1 MRPTALIV
9 DDSAELRTLVR
20 ARLELSGLFEV
31 VGEARSGSEGWALA
45 EALQPDLVLLDTSMP
60 EMDGLEALPL
70 ILAVSPASRVVVY
83 TGFGEAGLAD
93 RAEALGAADFIEKS
107 LPIEDLPRRLWRVV
121 ADEEDLPPAGGSLRL
136 VTTDDAEAVIAQA
149 ALDEHLERYREAF
162 SRAAIG
168 MAILTLSGSIVRSN
182 ASFAAMLGAK
192 LEDLVGLDYGALTSG
207 EGAVFD
213 ASLERV
219 RSGHGDVVT
228 FEHPMQAPDAE
239 DSERRTVRVTLAPV
253 LDSKDEALYVFAQVQ
268 DVTAEVGLRRSEEL
282 FRLLVTAVEDY
293 AIYMLDTDGNV
304 ASWNA
309 GAQRIKG
316 YSEDEVLGRHFR
328 MFYPEEDRAV
338 GHAEHNLEMAMA
350 NGSYAEEGWR
360 VRRDG
365 SRFWASVV
373 ITAVYDDTGTHRGFA
388 KVTRDQTEQRAYE
401 EGRKRAIEQQAH
413 LLAVTAHELR
423 TPAAVIEGSVSLLR
437 EHAAATGDTQPK
449 QLLDALA
456 SSARRLQRL
465 VADLA
470 TASDVHAD
478 ALALEPEPIQLRAFL
493 HSAVDRVRAAQP
505 DSRLSVEVVEDGT
518 FTADSSRL
526 GQALDNLLENA
537 LRHGR
542 APVVVVGEMN
552 ADGVRICV
560 SDAGHGV
567 EPRLL
572 DRLFERF
579 AHAGP
584 NAGTG
589 LGLHI
594 VREIARS
601 HGGDAHYLAPAPGRR
616 TTFVIEVPS
625 QPQPPAL

>member
-1 MRPTALIV
+1 MRPTALII

-20 ARLELSGLFEV
+20 ARLELSDLFDV
-31 VGEARSGSEGWALA
+31 VGEAGDGSEGWMLA
-45 EALQPDLVLLDTSMP
+45 ETLQPDVVLLDTSMP

-70 ILAVSPASRVVVY
+70 IVAVSPHSLVVMY

-93 RAEALGAADFIEKS
+93 RAAELGAADFIEKS
-107 LPIEDLPRRLWRVV
+107 LPIDELPHRLWQLLGEGRG
-121 ADEEDLPPAGGSLRL
+121 APSPTGALHL
-136 VTTDDAEAVIAQA
+136 VTGDDADAILAQA

-168 MAILTLSGSIVRSN
+168 MTILTLSGSIVRAN
-182 ASFAAMLGAK
+182 AAFAAMVGSTM
-192 LEDLVGLDYGALTSG
+192 EELVGLDYGALAGG
-207 EGAVFD
+207 EGARFD
-213 ASLERV
+213 DALQEV
-219 RSGHGDVVT
+219 RHSHGEVVT
-228 FEHPMQAPDAE
+228 FEHPQQVLGS
-239 DSERRTVRVTLAPV
+239 SETRTVRVTLAPV
-253 LDSKDEALYVFAQVQ
+253 LDSKDDALYVFAQLQ
-268 DVTAEVGLRRSEEL
+268 DVTAEVDLRRSEEL

-293 AIYMLDTDGNV
+293 AIYMLDTQGHV

-316 YSEDEVLGRHFR
+316 YAEEEVLGRHFR
-328 MFYPEEDRAV
+328 MFYPEEEQAD
-338 GHAEHNLEMAMA
+338 GHAEHNLEMAKI

-373 ITAVYDDTGTHRGFA
+373 ITAVYDEAGQHRGFA
-388 KVTRDQTEQRAYE
+388 KVTHDHTEQRAYE
-401 EGRKRAIEQQAH
+401 EGRKRAVEQQAH

-437 EHAAATGDTQPK
+437 EHAAAAGDTQPK

-470 TASDVHAD
+470 TASDVHDD
-478 ALALEPEPIQLRAFL
+478 ALALQPEPIHLRAFL
-493 HSAVDRVRAAQP
+493 SSAVDRVRAAHP
-505 DSRLSVEVVEDGT
+505 DARVTVEVDDDLT
-518 FTADSSRL
+518 FTADPSRL
-526 GQALDNLLENA
+526 GQAVDNLLENA

-542 APVVVVGEMN
+542 APVVVVGAGSDET
-552 ADGVRICV
+552 VRICV
-560 SDAGHGV
+560 TDAGGGV
-567 EPRLL
+567 EPRLR
-572 DRLFERF
+572 DRLFEQF

-584 NAGTG
+584 HAGTG

-594 VREIARS
+594 VREITRS
-601 HGGDAHYLAPAPGRR
+601 HGGDTHYLPPEQAGR
-616 TTFVIEVPS
+616 TTFVIDIPT
-625 QPQPPAL
+625 QPRSPAL